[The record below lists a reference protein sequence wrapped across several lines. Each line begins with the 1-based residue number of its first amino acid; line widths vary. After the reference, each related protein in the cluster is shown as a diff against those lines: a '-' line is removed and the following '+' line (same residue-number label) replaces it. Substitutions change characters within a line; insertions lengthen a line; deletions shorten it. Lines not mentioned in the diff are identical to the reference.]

1 MDFEILRKK
10 LDGYKT
16 PGGHY
21 KNIKGELLVELLRMW
36 EVNTGPSTEIARQ
49 LGMKRQQLARLI
61 REARRIASMTDA
73 VDPAFQELQI
83 QKPAEES
90 VSQSARIEVSWGT
103 NQVIRFPTVETL
115 IDFLKK
121 AS

>member
-1 MDFEILRKK
+1 MDFEIMRKK

-21 KNIKGELLVELLRMW
+21 RNIKGELLVELLRVW
-36 EVNTGPSTEIARQ
+36 EGHVGSSTEMAKQ

-61 REARRIASMTDA
+61 REARRVASATDA
-73 VDPAFQELQI
+73 ADPAFQELQI
-83 QKPAEES
+83 QVPAEGPPSSE
-90 VSQSARIEVSWGT
+90 RIELNWGE
-103 NQVIRFPTVETL
+103 NKVVRFPTVDLL

>member
-1 MDFEILRKK
+1 MDFEIMKKK

-36 EVNTGPSTEIARQ
+36 EGHAGPSTDMAKQ

-61 REARRIASMTDA
+61 REARRIASATDA
-73 VDPAFQELQI
+73 ADPAFQALQI
-83 QKPAEES
+83 HAPTEGVPAN
-90 VSQSARIEVSWGT
+90 SAIELTWGSDK
-103 NQVIRFPTVETL
+103 VIRFPTVDTL
-115 IDFLKK
+115 MDFLRK

>member
-21 KNIKGELLVELLRMW
+21 KNIKGELLVELLRIW
-36 EVNTGPSTEIARQ
+36 ESHVGPSTEIAKQ

-61 REARRIASMTDA
+61 KEARRVAATTDA
-73 VDPAFQELQI
+73 VDPAFEALQI
-83 QKPAEES
+83 QQATEGAVAS
-90 VSQSARIEVSWGT
+90 IGIEVNWGPDKI
-103 NQVIRFPTVETL
+103 IRFPTVDTL
-115 IDFLKK
+115 MDFLRK